1 MEQNQMEKKIRQK
14 SLRSLWFTGV
24 PALNLFSRAKF
35 YAQSSLPV
43 NNLSSL
49 DVHNSRARK
58 WLSILNLWSEMTLS
72 LKFLPRGTL
81 AWWFFVSR

>member
-1 MEQNQMEKKIRQK
+1 MEKKIRQK
-14 SLRSLWFTGV
+14 SFRSLWFKGV
-24 PALNLFSRAKF
+24 IALNLFRRVKV
-35 YAQSSLPV
+35 YEQSSLPV

-81 AWWFFVSR
+81 VWWFFVSR